1 MPVAFSSYLAGFI
14 CFGMLIV
21 SGTGLKI
28 HQGTGRNILLAKSHA
43 AGKSA
48 NEEDLQLSAVAMV
61 PADNT
66 PAATSLEH
74 ADRILVVKS
83 EHTLTLL
90 SHGKAIKVYKVAL
103 GSGGLGPK
111 DHEGDRK
118 TPEGTYIIDR
128 KNSQTLWHL
137 TLHISY
143 PNAADRARAAAEHL
157 SPGGDIMIHGITKQF
172 EYLGAMQANS
182 DWTYGCIALSNPELD
197 EVSRLVPIGTPIEI
211 RH

>member
-1 MPVAFSSYLAGFI
+1 MLLVCGLGLEAHWRTGSNARLAESQTVG
-14 CFGMLIV
+14 
-21 SGTGLKI
+21 
-28 HQGTGRNILLAKSHA
+28 A
-43 AGKSA
+43 A
-48 NEEDLQLSAVAMV
+48 EERRGAQLSAVPTV
-61 PADNT
+61 PDANA
-66 PAATSLEH
+66 PAATPVEH

-90 SHGKAIKVYKVAL
+90 SHDKAIKVYKVAL
-103 GSGGLGPK
+103 GSGGLDAK

-143 PNAADRARAAAEHL
+143 PNAADKARAAAEHL

-197 EVSRLVPIGTPIEI
+197 EVSKLVPIGTPIEI

>member
-1 MPVAFSSYLAGFI
+1 
-14 CFGMLIV
+14 MLF
-21 SGTGLKI
+21 
-28 HQGTGRNILLAKSHA
+28 
-43 AGKSA
+43 
-48 NEEDLQLSAVAMV
+48 AVGPDA
-61 PADNT
+61 
-66 PAATSLEH
+66 PAADAPPATPVEQ

-90 SHGKAIKVYKVAL
+90 SHGKAIRVYRVAL
-103 GSGGLGPK
+103 GSGGMGPK

-128 KNSQTLWHL
+128 KNTQTLWHL

-157 SPGGDIMIHGITKQF
+157 SPGGDIMIHGVPKEY
-172 EYLGAMQANS
+172 EYLGAMVLNS

-197 EVSRLVPIGTPIEI
+197 EVSQLVPIGTPIEI

>member
-1 MPVAFSSYLAGFI
+1 M
-14 CFGMLIV
+14 
-21 SGTGLKI
+21 
-28 HQGTGRNILLAKSHA
+28 
-43 AGKSA
+43 
-48 NEEDLQLSAVAMV
+48 NEEAAQLSAVIAV
-61 PADNT
+61 PAANA
-66 PAATSLEH
+66 PAATSVEN

-83 EHTLTLL
+83 EHTLSLL
-90 SHGKAIKVYKVAL
+90 SQGKVIKVYKVAL
-103 GSGGLGPK
+103 GSGGLGSK

-172 EYLGAMQANS
+172 EYLGTMQANW

>member
-1 MPVAFSSYLAGFI
+1 MAFSSFLAGLI

-21 SGTGLKI
+21 SGPVHRRIGSSA
-28 HQGTGRNILLAKSHA
+28 LLARNHPVGVADQRSGA
-43 AGKSA
+43 
-48 NEEDLQLSAVAMV
+48 QLSAVVAV
-61 PADNT
+61 PAANT
-66 PAATSLEH
+66 PAATSVEH

-90 SHGKAIKVYKVAL
+90 LHGNMIKVYKVAL

-128 KNSQTLWHL
+128 KNSRTLWHL

-172 EYLGAMQANS
+172 EYLGVMQANS

>member
-1 MPVAFSSYLAGFI
+1 VVFSSYLAWFI
-14 CFGMLIV
+14 CFGLLIV
-21 SGTGLKI
+21 SGRGLKM
-28 HQGTGRNILLAKSHA
+28 HKRTESNALLSQNLP
-43 AGKSA
+43 AGKASERGDA
-48 NEEDLQLSAVAMV
+48 QASAVGTV
-61 PADNT
+61 PAAKT
-66 PAATSLEH
+66 PTAAEEH
-74 ADRILVVKS
+74 ADSILVVKS

-90 SHGKAIKVYKVAL
+90 SHGKPIKVYKVAL
-103 GSGGLGPK
+103 GSGGLDPK

-118 TPEGTYIIDR
+118 TPEGNYVIDR

-143 PNAADRARAAAEHL
+143 PNAADKARAAAEHL

-172 EYLGAMQANS
+172 EYLGTMQANS

-197 EVSRLVPIGTPIEI
+197 EVTRLVPIGTPIEI

>member
-1 MPVAFSSYLAGFI
+1 VAFFSYLAGFI
-14 CFGMLIV
+14 CFGLLV
-21 SGTGLKI
+21 VTVPGSKVHRETGSSA
-28 HQGTGRNILLAKSHA
+28 LLAKGHP
-43 AGKSA
+43 AGEPT
-48 NEEDLQLSAVAMV
+48 NEEAAQLSAVIAV
-61 PADNT
+61 PAANA
-66 PAATSLEH
+66 PAATSVEH

-128 KNSQTLWHL
+128 KNSRTLWHL

-157 SPGGDIMIHGITKQF
+157 PPGGDIMIHGITKQF
-172 EYLGAMQANS
+172 EYLGTAQANS

>member
-1 MPVAFSSYLAGFI
+1 MPVAFSSYRAGFI
-14 CFGMLIV
+14 CFAMLIV
-21 SGTGLKI
+21 SG
-28 HQGTGRNILLAKSHA
+28 
-43 AGKSA
+43 AGDERRGA
-48 NEEDLQLSAVAMV
+48 QVSAVVAV
-61 PADNT
+61 PAANT
-66 PAATSLEH
+66 PAVTPAEH

-90 SHGKAIKVYKVAL
+90 SHGNAIKVYKVAL

-128 KNSQTLWHL
+128 KNTRTLWHL

-157 SPGGDIMIHGITKQF
+157 SPGGDIMIHGITTQF
-172 EYLGAMQANS
+172 EYLGAMQADS

>member
-21 SGTGLKI
+21 SGTGLKV

-118 TPEGTYIIDR
+118 MLAATIDR
-128 KNSQTLWHL
+128 AKMPAHQPLVGAGWL
-137 TLHISY
+137 G
-143 PNAADRARAAAEHL
+143 PAPAAA
-157 SPGGDIMIHGITKQF
+157 PP
-172 EYLGAMQANS
+172 APPAA
-182 DWTYGCIALSNPELD
+182 ALPF
-197 EVSRLVPIGTPIEI
+197 G
-211 RH
+211 

>member
-1 MPVAFSSYLAGFI
+1 MLVAFVSYLAGFI
-14 CFGMLIV
+14 CFGLLIV
-21 SGTGLKI
+21 TVPGLKVHRGTGS
-28 HQGTGRNILLAKSHA
+28 NALLAKSHP
-43 AGKSA
+43 AGEPM
-48 NEEDLQLSAVAMV
+48 NEEAAQLSAVIAV
-61 PADNT
+61 PAANA
-66 PAATSLEH
+66 PAATSVEN

-128 KNSQTLWHL
+128 KNSRTLWHL

-143 PNAADRARAAAEHL
+143 PNAADRARAVAEHL

-172 EYLGAMQANS
+172 EYLGAMQANW